1 MKEQSTTKGFAIL
14 SAATLFI
21 KVLSAFYS
29 PFLVKILGGD
39 APFGIY
45 NATYQIYV
53 FIYVLTNTGI
63 PSAIAK
69 LVSEYIAVGN
79 YRSAIKTFKMARFL
93 LTIVGVVMATI
104 MLLTAGT
111 ITKIIGFP
119 EAKYSVMALAPAVLF
134 TSIGSAYRG
143 YFQGRSNMKPTAIS
157 QVLEQVLNTVF
168 SLGFAAIFIKSGVIP
183 GIVGATVGTTI
194 GALASALF
202 LVLVYKNDRQV
213 KVSTNRV
220 RHTNKQIMHRIVKY
234 SIPIT
239 ISIGLTNAGNL
250 FDTTNTIGRLKVA
263 GFSHILSVGLYG
275 RYAIFITLI
284 GVPIAIISSLA
295 VNVLPAIS
303 RSVALKDKMMVRKK
317 ISFALRVCFLI
328 AIPSAVGLSVLSKP
342 IFMLLYS
349 SNIEGYKILIWGAIV
364 LVFMSVV
371 QIQTSILQGLGKIY
385 TVTFYAV
392 VGIAIKISVNYFLIA
407 KPKINIYGAI
417 IGSILGFLIPMI
429 MNSICLQKHLHV
441 KIRLLRHAFKPLVA
455 SIFMGAVLYVVYY
468 LISFIIGFVTKGY
481 FNNAIATIVAMFA
494 GMLAYFYALFL
505 TQGITKEDLEIV
517 PRGIK
522 KHIPKR
528 IIDNLN

>member
-14 SAATLFI
+14 SIATLFI
-21 KVLSAFYS
+21 KVLSAVYN
-29 PFLVKILGGD
+29 PFLVKILGGET
-39 APFGIY
+39 PFGIY

-53 FIYVLTNTGI
+53 FIYVLTNAGV

-69 LVSEYIAVGN
+69 IVSEYDAVGN
-79 YRSAIKTFKMARFL
+79 YRSALKTFKMARFI
-93 LTIVGVVMATI
+93 LTIIGVVMGTLMFVI
-104 MLLTAGT
+104 AGP
-111 ITKIIGFP
+111 ITNIIGFP
-119 EAKYSVMALAPAVLF
+119 EAKFSVMALAPAVLF

-157 QVLEQVLNTVF
+157 QVLEQILNTVF
-168 SLGFAAIFIKSGVIP
+168 SLGFAALFIKSGVIP
-183 GIVGATVGTTI
+183 GIVGATVGTTL

-202 LVLVYKNDRQV
+202 LIIVYKKERQT
-213 KVSTNRV
+213 KPSTNHI
-220 RHTNKQIMHRIVKY
+220 RHTNKQIIHKIAKY

-239 ISIGLTNAGNL
+239 LSIGLTNVGTL

-263 GFSHILSVGLYG
+263 GLNHVLAEGLSG

-303 RSVALKDKMMVRKK
+303 RSVALKDKVMVRKK
-317 ISFALRVCFLI
+317 INFALRLCFLI
-328 AIPSAVGLSVLSKP
+328 AVPSAVGLSVLSKP
-342 IFMLLYS
+342 IFMLLYPS
-349 SNIEGYKILIWGAIV
+349 HIQGYKILVWGAIV
-364 LVFMSVV
+364 LVFMSIV

-392 VGIAIKISVNYFLIA
+392 IGIAIKIAINYILIA

-417 IGSILGFLIPMI
+417 IGSIAGFLIPLI
-429 MNSICLQKHLHV
+429 MNSICLQKYLRV

-455 SIFMGAVLYVVYY
+455 SIFMGAVLYVVYS
-468 LISFIIGFVTKGY
+468 LVSFTMGLVIKGY
-481 FNNAIATIVAMFA
+481 INNAVATMIAMFV

-505 TQGITKEDLEIV
+505 TKGITKDDLEIV
-517 PRGIK
+517 PQRIK

-528 IIDNLN
+528 IISNLD